1 MNKDLDYTTKFEGIS
16 EEKMSVSEALDFVN
30 EALLEKGYD
39 PIVYRFMCL
48 QSHYRRQLL
57 FSYESLDNTKQ
68 AYDKLKNRIIMELLF
83 IGGLGTSEILLIV
96 LALLLLFGGKK
107 LPELMRGAGR
117 GIREFK
123 DAVNTASKDI
133 DDEKKPAA
141 KEEKTE

>member
-1 MNKDLDYTTKFEGIS
+1 MNF
-16 EEKMSVSEALDFVN
+16 
-30 EALLEKGYD
+30 LL
-39 PIVYRFMCL
+39 
-48 QSHYRRQLL
+48 
-57 FSYESLDNTKQ
+57 
-68 AYDKLKNRIIMELLF
+68 
-83 IGGLGTSEILLIV
+83 IGGIGTTEIILIV
-96 LALLLLFGGKK
+96 VVLLLLFGGKK